1 MIRKVG
7 IIGGLGALL
16 TLSFAGCS
24 QGDNDQTPMAK
35 DPPVTAEQARDRLNN
50 SKIPDAA
57 KRVMGGNIKDPVKQ
71 GSQQ

>member
-1 MIRKVG
+1 
-7 IIGGLGALL
+7 
-16 TLSFAGCS
+16 
-24 QGDNDQTPMAK
+24 MAK

>member
-1 MIRKVG
+1 VIRKFG
-7 IIGGLGALL
+7 IIGGLGVLL
-16 TLSFAGCS
+16 TISLAGCS
-24 QGDNDQTPMAK
+24 QGDSDQTPMAK